1 MSRFVI
7 FTDLD
12 GTLLDH
18 HTYSYDAARPAL
30 ERLRKSAIPLI
41 MVSSKTRIEIEVLR
55 TEIDNHEPFIP
66 ENGGAIFIP
75 DDYDLSVPDHAIEM
89 AGYRVV
95 LLGLQASRIADAFG
109 KLASKLPVRALSN
122 MSTNEVA
129 ELTGLSPPQAK
140 AAKNR
145 EFGEAF
151 ILDNPEIE
159 ESVLNREVQA
169 LGLRLTKGGRF
180 WHLLGDND
188 KGRAVSILSD
198 LFRKR
203 YPNVMTIGF
212 GDAPNDAPMLAV
224 VDQSFLV
231 ARPDGSHQSLSL
243 PNLTKVP
250 FPGPAGVN
258 HTLLSLLAE

>member
-1 MSRFVI
+1 MRFVI

-30 ERLRKSAIPLI
+30 EKLRKSAIPLI
-41 MVSSKTRIEIEVLR
+41 MVSSKTRIEMEALR
-55 TEIDNHEPFIP
+55 TEIDNQDPFIP

-75 DDYDLSVPDHAIEM
+75 GDYDLSVPDHAIEM

-95 LLGLQASRIADAFG
+95 LLGLQVSRIADAFH
-109 KLASKLPVRALSN
+109 KLAAKLPVRALSR
-122 MSTNEVA
+122 MSSAEVA
-129 ELTGLSPPQAK
+129 ELTGLSLAQAE

-151 ILDNPEIE
+151 ILDDPELE

-169 LGLRLTKGGRF
+169 LGLRLTRGGRF
-180 WHLLGDND
+180 WHLLGEND
-188 KGRAVSILSD
+188 KGCAVSILCD
-198 LFRKR
+198 LFQKR
-203 YPNVMTIGF
+203 YPDIMTIGF

-224 VDQSFLV
+224 VDQPFLV

-243 PNLTKVP
+243 PKLTRVP
-250 FPGPAGVN
+250 FPGPVGFN
-258 HTLLSLLAE
+258 HAVLSLLD

>member
-18 HTYSYDAARPAL
+18 HTYSYDAVRPAL
-30 ERLRKSAIPLI
+30 DRLRKGAIPLI
-41 MVSSKTRIEIEVLR
+41 MVSSKTRLEIEVLR
-55 TEIDNHEPFIP
+55 TEIDNKDPFIP

-75 DDYDLSVPDHAIEM
+75 DDYDLAVPENAIEM
-89 AGYRVV
+89 AGYRVI
-95 LLGLQASRIADAFG
+95 LLGLQTSRIAEAFDE
-109 KLASKLPVRALSN
+109 LASKLPMRALSR
-122 MSTNEVA
+122 MKTTEVA
-129 ELTGLSPPQAK
+129 ELTGLSPAQAE

-151 ILDNPEIE
+151 IIDNPEIE
-159 ESVLNREVQA
+159 ESVLEREVQA

-180 WHLLGDND
+180 WHLLGEND

-203 YPNVMTIGF
+203 YPGIRTIGF

-243 PNLTKVP
+243 PNLTMVP
-250 FPGPAGVN
+250 LPGPAGVN
-258 HTLLSLLAE
+258 HAILSLLSG